1 MDYFKFFIWTVKPVQ
16 YGTRRF
22 RAVIVH
28 YAIISRRTGFIKNIE
43 NKFVQT
49 YIMALIFI
57 RTAIIFITLLFI
69 MRLMGKSQV
78 GEMQPFEFVI
88 SLLIAELACIPMA
101 DSSIPLLY
109 GIIAII
115 AIFVMH
121 QIVVVLDLLFKP
133 VKTVICGKPSVVIN
147 KNGID
152 EFQLRKNNLDVS
164 DLIESMR
171 GAGYFSLDDVYY
183 GLYEANGSFSALENP
198 EKSSSSLSL
207 LLIES
212 GKPEEKNLTACGID
226 KTQLN
231 EFLKAQNAKLK
242 EVVVMTVNSDGRVY
256 FQKRGE
262 KYKILNMEVRGEW

>member
-1 MDYFKFFIWTVKPVQ
+1 
-16 YGTRRF
+16 
-22 RAVIVH
+22 
-28 YAIISRRTGFIKNIE
+28 
-43 NKFVQT
+43 
-49 YIMALIFI
+49 MALIFV

-152 EFQLRKNNLDVS
+152 EFQLRKNKLDVS
-164 DLIESMR
+164 ELIESMR

-231 EFLKAQNAKLK
+231 EFLKEQNAKLK

>member
-1 MDYFKFFIWTVKPVQ
+1 
-16 YGTRRF
+16 
-22 RAVIVH
+22 
-28 YAIISRRTGFIKNIE
+28 
-43 NKFVQT
+43 
-49 YIMALIFI
+49 MALIFV

-78 GEMQPFEFVI
+78 VEMQPFEFVI

>member
-1 MDYFKFFIWTVKPVQ
+1 
-16 YGTRRF
+16 
-22 RAVIVH
+22 
-28 YAIISRRTGFIKNIE
+28 
-43 NKFVQT
+43 
-49 YIMALIFI
+49 MALIFV

-231 EFLKAQNAKLK
+231 EFLKEQNAKLK